1 MSSLIIIQQMAVI
14 AILVAIGWGLQR
26 AGILDGITRKH
37 MSFIV
42 VNLTNPCLILTT
54 AITSDVRLS
63 HRDFLIALAVAGVF
77 YIFLILLGRLLP
89 RILPIRP
96 DERKF
101 YDMMIVYTN
110 IGFIG
115 IPIASAV
122 LPDGAM
128 VYVVICNIMFF
139 LFFYTHGIRTLREER
154 GGFSVKKLINP
165 GTIASVITVLLFWFG
180 LKLPLFLNTTIS
192 YIGNATLFLSLTMLG
207 ASLARADIPGSLKR
221 PGIWCYVVIRMI
233 AVPLALF
240 FILKAL
246 KLPVGMIE
254 AFALMA
260 MVPAGNLPMVQ
271 AEADGLPTAT
281 LSEGIVGSTILCF
294 FTITLLMSL
303 LF

>member
-26 AGILDGITRKH
+26 AGILDDSTCKH
-37 MSFIV
+37 MSFTV

-54 AITSDVRLS
+54 AITSGVRLS
-63 HRDFLIALAVAGVF
+63 HRDFLLALAVAAVF
-77 YIFLILLGRLLP
+77 YVFLIILGRLLP

-96 DERKF
+96 DQRKF
-101 YDMMIVYTN
+101 YNMMIVYTN

-139 LFFYTHGIRTLREER
+139 IFFYTHGIATLRGER
-154 GGFSVKKLINP
+154 GGFSWRKLLNP
-165 GTIASVITVLLFWFG
+165 GTIASVITVLLFWFD
-180 LKLPLFLNTTIS
+180 LKLPLFLSSTIS

-207 ASLARADIPGSLKR
+207 ASLAHADIPGSLKR
-221 PGIWCYVVIRMI
+221 PGIWCYILVRMV
-233 AVPLALF
+233 AVPLGLYI
-240 FILKAL
+240 ILRAL
-246 KLPVGMIE
+246 KLPQDMIE

>member
-1 MSSLIIIQQMAVI
+1 
-14 AILVAIGWGLQR
+14 
-26 AGILDGITRKH
+26 
-37 MSFIV
+37 
-42 VNLTNPCLILTT
+42 
-54 AITSDVRLS
+54 
-63 HRDFLIALAVAGVF
+63 
-77 YIFLILLGRLLP
+77 
-89 RILPIRP
+89 
-96 DERKF
+96 
-101 YDMMIVYTN
+101 
-110 IGFIG
+110 
-115 IPIASAV
+115 
-122 LPDGAM
+122 
-128 VYVVICNIMFF
+128 
-139 LFFYTHGIRTLREER
+139 
-154 GGFSVKKLINP
+154 
-165 GTIASVITVLLFWFG
+165 
-180 LKLPLFLNTTIS
+180 
-192 YIGNATLFLSLTMLG
+192 MLG

-246 KLPVGMIE
+246 KLPAGMIE